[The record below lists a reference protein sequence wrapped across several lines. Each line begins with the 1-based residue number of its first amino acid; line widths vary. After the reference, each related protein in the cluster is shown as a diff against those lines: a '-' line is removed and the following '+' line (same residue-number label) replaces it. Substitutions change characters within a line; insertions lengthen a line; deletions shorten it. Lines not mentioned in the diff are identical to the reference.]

1 MRSEA
6 AGLVKCREMGRDCF
20 SGSQFLDCMDPFLSL
35 CSEAGEEM
43 VGGLWY
49 QEPQKVAKGNQVTD
63 R

>member
-1 MRSEA
+1 MA

-43 VGGLWY
+43 VGGLCTRNLRRA
-49 QEPQKVAKGNQVTD
+49 AKGNQVTD

>member
-1 MRSEA
+1 M
-6 AGLVKCREMGRDCF
+6 KCREMGRDCF

-43 VGGLWY
+43 VGGLCTRNLRR
-49 QEPQKVAKGNQVTD
+49 VAKENQVTD